1 MTVIYIVVLTKRVAN
16 ENLKVIRNENFL
28 SSLHCFL
35 LRSRGFKCYFIDF
48 FSRDTL
54 ALKRSGFIK
63 QIGQLKRPGGAA
75 KCILFQ
81 MLKNKK

>member
-1 MTVIYIVVLTKRVAN
+1 MVSGLINRPSNMIVIYTVVLTKRVAN

-28 SSLHCFL
+28 SALHCFL
-35 LRSRGFKCYFIDF
+35 LRSRGFKCNFIDF

-63 QIGQLKRPGGAA
+63 QIGQLKRP
-75 KCILFQ
+75 
-81 MLKNKK
+81 